1 MFERFTD
8 DARAVVRCAVD
19 SASRLGHRYVGTE
32 HLLLAVA
39 AADEPAGAVLR
50 EQGVTPER
58 VKEEIVRQIGIG
70 AGAGLFAGL
79 DEEALAAIGID
90 LDAVRARIEA
100 SFSDDTLYRAAQS
113 VYTQQRRRRRSWRPR
128 RKRSVIRPGAV
139 DAKGRYVPPDRQHL
153 PFTPRAKK
161 VLESSA
167 REAVGL
173 QSGHIGVE
181 HMALAVIGADNGLV
195 LSILSAL
202 HAHGKELRAIILT
215 RYRQASL
222 TVCGWRSGRRSRPGN
237 SRGRR
242 RNPHRL
248 TASAGPT
255 GRGPTRDPR

>member
-50 EQGVTPER
+50 ERGVTPER
-58 VKEEIVRQIGIG
+58 VKEEIVRQIGLG

-100 SFSDDTLYRAAQS
+100 SFSDDALYRAARS
-113 VYTQQRRRRRSWRPR
+113 VYAQQRRRRRRWRPRHWRPR
-128 RKRSVIRPGAV
+128 RKPAGVRPGAV

-161 VLESSA
+161 VLELSV

-181 HMALAVIGADNGLV
+181 HMALALVGADNGLV
-195 LSILSAL
+195 PSILSAL
-202 HAHGKELRAIILT
+202 HAHGKELRATILT
-215 RYRQASL
+215 RYRQAS
-222 TVCGWRSGRRSRPGN
+222 
-237 SRGRR
+237 
-242 RNPHRL
+242 
-248 TASAGPT
+248 
-255 GRGPTRDPR
+255 